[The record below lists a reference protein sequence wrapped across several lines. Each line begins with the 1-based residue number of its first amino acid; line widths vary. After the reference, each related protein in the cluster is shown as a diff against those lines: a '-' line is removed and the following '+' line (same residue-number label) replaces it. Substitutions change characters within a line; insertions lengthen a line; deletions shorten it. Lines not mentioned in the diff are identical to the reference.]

1 MPAVAYVLAIDQ
13 GTTNTRALIFD
24 DQGRVIG
31 SAARELTQSY
41 PSPGWVEHDSEEI
54 WRSVAAV
61 VTGALTEAR
70 IEARQLAAIGLTNQR
85 ETVVLW
91 ERATGKPVA
100 PAIVWQDRRTAD
112 FCQQHQG
119 DAAWLSERTG
129 LVLDPYFSATKIRW
143 LLERNPEWRRRA
155 ETGALVCGT
164 IDSFLI
170 ARLTSGQ
177 VHATDVTNA
186 SRTLLLNLTSGAWDD
201 ELCRYFDVP
210 QSMLPVVR
218 PSAADFGTTCGLDY
232 LPDGLPISG
241 VAGDQQAALFGQ
253 ASFQAGDAK
262 CTYGT
267 GAFFLLHTGDRLVPS
282 RHRLLTTAAATL
294 DGKMQYALEGS
305 VFVAGA
311 AVQWL
316 RDGLKL
322 FGKAMEVENLA
333 ASADPVNPILFVPGF
348 VGLGAPYWVPNA
360 RGVLFGLTRATSGAD
375 LARAALEG
383 VAFQVA
389 DLIDAAAKDMGR
401 PLASLRT
408 DGGMAA
414 NSWFLQRQADFLGV
428 PVLQTAHGEAT
439 ARGAA
444 YLAGLHV
451 GVYSSLDALKRL
463 EGEPRVF
470 HPAISD
476 AERQRR
482 RAEWHKAVQT
492 VIAHYTSPDH

>member
-1 MPAVAYVLAIDQ
+1 MPAAGHILAIDQ

-24 DQGRVIG
+24 HQGCVVG
-31 SAARELTQSY
+31 SSARELTQSY
-41 PSPGWVEHDSEEI
+41 PSPGWVEHEPEEI

-61 VTGALTEAR
+61 VKEALAAAGIDGSR
-70 IEARQLAAIGLTNQR
+70 LAAIGLTNQR

-91 ERATGKPVA
+91 ERATGRPVA
-100 PAIVWQDRRTAD
+100 PAIVWQDRRTAE
-112 FCQQHQG
+112 FCLAHQR
-119 DAAWLSERTG
+119 DAPWLSARTG

-143 LLERNPEWRRRA
+143 LLEQNPEWRRRGEKGELA
-155 ETGALVCGT
+155 CGT

-170 ARLTSGQ
+170 ARLTSGR
-177 VHATDVTNA
+177 VHASDVTNA
-186 SRTLLLNLTSGAWDD
+186 SRTLLLNLANGEWDE
-201 ELCRYFDVP
+201 ELCRYFGVP
-210 QSMLPVVR
+210 RNMLPMVH
-218 PSAADFGTTCGLDY
+218 PSAADFGTTHGLDF

-253 ASFQAGDAK
+253 AGFQAGDAK

-267 GAFFLLHTGDRLVPS
+267 GAFFLMHTGEQLVPS
-282 RHRLLTTAAATL
+282 RHRLLTTAAATM
-294 DGKMQYALEGS
+294 DGKLQYALEGS

-322 FGKAMEVENLA
+322 FAKAMEVENLA
-333 ASADPVNPILFVPGF
+333 ASADPVNPTLFVPGF

-360 RGVLFGLTRATSGAD
+360 RGVLFGLTRATSAAD

-389 DLIDAAAKDMGR
+389 DLIDAAAKDLGR

-414 NSWFLQRQADFLGV
+414 NAWFLQRQADFLGV
-428 PVLQTAHGEAT
+428 PVLQTPHGEAT

-444 YLAGLHV
+444 YLAGLRV
-451 GVYSSLDALKRL
+451 GVYPSLNALKKL

-470 HPAISD
+470 QPAL
-476 AERQRR
+476 AETERQRR
-482 RAEWHKAVQT
+482 RKEWHKAVQT
-492 VIAHYTSPDH
+492 VIAHYTSPE